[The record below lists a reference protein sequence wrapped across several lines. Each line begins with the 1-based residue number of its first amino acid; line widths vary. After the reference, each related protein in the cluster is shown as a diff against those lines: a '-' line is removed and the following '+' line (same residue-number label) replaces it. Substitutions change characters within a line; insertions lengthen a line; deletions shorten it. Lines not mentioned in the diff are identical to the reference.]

1 MVGWANSVHRHS
13 PSRPQTRRVAASL
26 FVGREQALE
35 RPPIPHTNLSPGE
48 ALPARKRGSSSLYKT
63 PLRPVVPRVQGES
76 RVERGRRGREGR
88 STRASWR
95 CWWCPR
101 TPGASCF
108 EAGHVPHLPGHL
120 HAHTGE
126 IWRRSE
132 VACPPLSCDLVEGTT
147 IPRCFLALCAG
158 ANGARVIALR
168 KSH

>member
-35 RPPIPHTNLSPGE
+35 RPPISHTNLSPGE

-63 PLRPVVPRVQGES
+63 PLRPVVARVQGES

-101 TPGASCF
+101 TPGGSYF
-108 EAGHVPHLPGHL
+108 EAGHVLHLPGHL
-120 HAHTGE
+120 HGHPDEVG
-126 IWRRSE
+126 RRYGVPCLPLLCE
-132 VACPPLSCDLVEGTT
+132 PDRGATIIACRCARCAERTPSDRPV
-147 IPRCFLALCAG
+147 PRM
-158 ANGARVIALR
+158 RD
-168 KSH
+168 